1 LCASLIKEDRRLVRR
16 TFRISEIYLFKKE
29 VIHIMFEN
37 SLFGNTI
44 SMANKSLDYL
54 WRKMEVVQNN
64 LANVDTPG
72 YKKKDVS
79 FEEIFD
85 KRLRAASQTKS
96 NTQMKQAISGADYF
110 VYTPYDSSARVDEN
124 NVHSDVEEADMART
138 SIHYQYLLQT
148 VTADIKRYQSVIKG
162 Q

>member
-1 LCASLIKEDRRLVRR
+1 
-16 TFRISEIYLFKKE
+16 
-29 VIHIMFEN
+29 
-37 SLFGNTI
+37 
-44 SMANKSLDYL
+44 MANKSLDYL
-54 WRKMEVVQNN
+54 WKKIEVVNNN

-79 FEEIFD
+79 FEEVFN
-85 KRLRAASQTKS
+85 KRLRTASQTKS
-96 NTQMKQAISGADYF
+96 DSQMKQAISGADYQ

-138 SIHYQYLLQT
+138 VLHYQYLLQT
-148 VTADIKRYQSVIKG
+148 VTADIKRYQSAIKG

>member
-1 LCASLIKEDRRLVRR
+1 M
-16 TFRISEIYLFKKE
+16 
-29 VIHIMFEN
+29 IHIMFGN

-79 FEEIFD
+79 FEEVFD

-96 NTQMKQAISGADYF
+96 DSQMKRAISGADYL

-124 NVHSDVEEADMART
+124 NVHADVEEADMART
-138 SIHYQYLLQT
+138 VLHYQYLLQT
-148 VTADIKRYQSVIKG
+148 VTADIKRYQSAIKG